1 MRFLIVGAVHHPE
14 ELFSAQQDGTSG
26 DAPCLFPPSQ
36 SEFLWVRALRKLGHS
51 VDAFIRNVP
60 ALFGWR
66 ARQHQTFTG
75 TRRLSTLL
83 TAAAYRFPYLQPD
96 YHVRNRRLLEAV
108 RHVEPDAL
116 LITGDN
122 REIYP
127 DTLAQIKT
135 RFGCKVVYMTG
146 VSPIVF
152 SSALERQAA
161 PLYDLVLVNDYY
173 HGIQWLELG
182 AARMEALPLSACDP
196 DYHHPYSLSEQE
208 QRDFRCDV
216 GFVGTLLP
224 ISLYSARVKALEA
237 ITDSDLA
244 IWSVHGIPPTLQ
256 SFYRGPALGA
266 RMLRI
271 LCGSKIQINPHG
283 NFMRYGGNLR
293 LFEASACG
301 VFQITDDL
309 PGVSRWFT
317 PGETIA
323 VYRDRGH
330 LRDQVNYYLG
340 HDDERQ
346 QIARS
351 ARDHVY
357 AYHTYV
363 HRMKTL
369 TELVSS
375 L

>member
-14 ELFSAQQDGTSG
+14 ELFKAQLNNIPG
-26 DAPCLFPPSQ
+26 DETCLFPPSQ
-36 SEFLWVRALRKLGHS
+36 SEFLWVRALRKLGHT

-60 ALFGWR
+60 ALLGWR
-66 ARQHQTFTG
+66 ERQHQTFTG
-75 TRRLSTLL
+75 TRRLSTLV

-108 RHVEPDAL
+108 RQFEPDAL
-116 LITGDN
+116 LMTGDN
-122 REIYP
+122 HEIYP
-127 DTLAQIKT
+127 DTLSQIKA
-135 RFGCKVVYMTG
+135 RFGCKIVYMTG

-152 SSALERQAA
+152 SNALERKAA
-161 PLYDLVLVNDYY
+161 RLYDLVLVNDYY

-196 DYHHPYSLSEQE
+196 DYHHPYALSEQE
-208 QRDFRCDV
+208 QREFRCAV

-224 ISLYSARVKALEA
+224 VSLYSSRVKALEA
-237 ITDSDLA
+237 ITEFDLA
-244 IWSVHGIPPTLQ
+244 IWSVHGISPSLQ
-256 SFYRGPALGA
+256 SFHRGPALGE

-271 LCGSKIQINPHG
+271 LCGSTIQVNPHG

-317 PGETIA
+317 PGKTIA
-323 VYRDRGH
+323 IYRDTDH
-330 LRDQVNYYLG
+330 LKAQVGYYLQ
-340 HDDERQ
+340 HEDERQ
-346 QIARS
+346 QMVQA

-357 AYHTYV
+357 AHHTYL
-363 HRMKTL
+363 HRMQAVAD
-369 TELVSS
+369 LVSAV
-375 L
+375 